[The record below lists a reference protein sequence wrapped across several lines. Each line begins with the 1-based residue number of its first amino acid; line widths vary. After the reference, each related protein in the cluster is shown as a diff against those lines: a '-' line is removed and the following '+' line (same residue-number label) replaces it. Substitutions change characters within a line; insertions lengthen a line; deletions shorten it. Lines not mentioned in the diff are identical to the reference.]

1 MVGFYVTHTGQKVF
15 PSNIETVKLSLEDI
29 AHHLTKIQ
37 RYGGAL
43 PLDKC
48 YSVAEHSIH
57 MAEYALRCRI
67 PNRIDIARVCLMHDS
82 SEAYLGDIVSGLK
95 KSLPDYKE
103 IEKRLETQIEL
114 KYNLDRKYKKQVKLI
129 DTRILLD
136 EIKGLLSDRLY
147 LFRQSYPTVKPLG
160 IVITGK
166 TSPYKIKDR
175 FLELCE
181 ILNIED

>member
-1 MVGFYVTHTGQKVF
+1 MAGFYVTHTGQKVV

-29 AHHLTKIQ
+29 AHHLTKVQ

-43 PLDKC
+43 PLDRY

-57 MAEYALRCRI
+57 MAEYALRCRV
-67 PNRIDIARVCLMHDS
+67 PNRIDIARFCLMHDA
-82 SEAYLGDIVSGLK
+82 SEAYLGDMVSGLK
-95 KSLPDYKE
+95 RILPDYKE

-114 KYNLDRKYKKQVKLI
+114 KYKLDRKYKKQVKVI

-136 EIKGLLSDRLY
+136 EVKGLLPDRLHM
-147 LFRQSYPTVKPLG
+147 FKRCYPSLRPLG
-160 IVITGK
+160 VAITGK

>member
-1 MVGFYVTHTGQKVF
+1 MAGFYVTHTGQKVV

-29 AHHLTKIQ
+29 AHHLTKVQ

-43 PLDKC
+43 PLDRY

-57 MAEYALRCRI
+57 MAEYALRCRV
-67 PNRIDIARVCLMHDS
+67 PNRVEIARLCLMHDS

-114 KYNLDRKYKKQVKLI
+114 KYKLDKKYKKQVKLI

-136 EIKGLLSDRLY
+136 EVKGLLPDRLHI
-147 LFRQSYPTVKPLG
+147 FRKSYSGLKPLG
-160 IVITGK
+160 VNITGK
-166 TSPYKIKDR
+166 SSPYKIKDR
-175 FLELCE
+175 FLELCG